1 MMKDISEIIDELN
14 KLNVDINHQNDLL
27 NDILREFEELQRDLE
42 QFLDKSKNYQLEE
55 AERQWKIMHGKLADA
70 EKQMAVDDSKL
81 AVYVQKIKDGV
92 RQNMGEDDIINELKK
107 LKADADAI
115 EVDLR
120 KAASKV
126 NNMNS

>member
-1 MMKDISEIIDELN
+1 MKDISEIIDELN
-14 KLNVDINHQNDLL
+14 KLNVDINHENDLL
-27 NDILREFEELQRDLE
+27 NDIVREFEELQRDLE

>member
-1 MMKDISEIIDELN
+1 
-14 KLNVDINHQNDLL
+14 
-27 NDILREFEELQRDLE
+27 
-42 QFLDKSKNYQLEE
+42 
-55 AERQWKIMHGKLADA
+55 MHGKLADA

-92 RQNMGEDDIINELKK
+92 RQNMGEDDIINELKQ

>member
-1 MMKDISEIIDELN
+1 
-14 KLNVDINHQNDLL
+14 
-27 NDILREFEELQRDLE
+27 
-42 QFLDKSKNYQLEE
+42 
-55 AERQWKIMHGKLADA
+55 
-70 EKQMAVDDSKL
+70 
-81 AVYVQKIKDGV
+81 
-92 RQNMGEDDIINELKK
+92 MGEDDIINELKQ

>member
-14 KLNVDINHQNDLL
+14 KLNVDINHENDLL
-27 NDILREFEELQRDLE
+27 NDIVREFEDLQRDLE

-81 AVYVQKIKDGV
+81 AVYV
-92 RQNMGEDDIINELKK
+92 
-107 LKADADAI
+107 
-115 EVDLR
+115 
-120 KAASKV
+120 
-126 NNMNS
+126 

>member
-14 KLNVDINHQNDLL
+14 KLNVDINHENDLL
-27 NDILREFEELQRDLE
+27 NDIVREFEELQRDLE

-92 RQNMGEDDIINELKK
+92 RQNMGEDDIINELKQ